1 VIHASPAG
9 GHLSSASI
17 YPACFAPYVFVT
29 ACSDSTLR
37 FWKCKITKTA
47 DEVNYQWVEWEM
59 IRKDRKSMIEIS
71 GKIFSTTNYTAY
83 LDLYLF
89 LGQPLNISA
98 AYSGRI
104 ACAYKYGKSFTR
116 PSKKDPES
124 RYVNLCVAIYECEST
139 GGSEWLLEDTIHMK
153 NIHLP
158 KLHIDP
164 SVDMTYLHDQTI
176 LSSKKHKLQSTVLKA
191 LSSEDLD
198 GTSGRCNGRNGDND
212 TNLVKSSHGMLIV

>member
-1 VIHASPAG
+1 LKCLHI
-9 GHLSSASI
+9 
-17 YPACFAPYVFVT
+17 
-29 ACSDSTLR
+29 TLL
-37 FWKCKITKTA
+37 IN
-47 DEVNYQWVEWEM
+47 VNV
-59 IRKDRKSMIEIS
+59 
-71 GKIFSTTNYTAY
+71 A
-83 LDLYLF
+83 

-176 LSSKKHKLQSTVLKA
+176 LSSKKNKLQSTVLKA

-198 GTSGRCNGRNGDND
+198 GMSGRCNGRNGENE
-212 TNLVKSSHGMLIV
+212 TNLVKSSHGMVFPIIILRTMCE